1 VTGVSAGSCTILAD
15 QPGDSSYNAAPQT
28 TQTFTVTKTDQTINF
43 GTAPS
48 VSVNGTGTG
57 TGTVSATATSGLAIN
72 YTSATSSVCTV
83 SGTTVTGISAGS
95 CEILANQTGN
105 GIYNAAPQATDTFD
119 VNKKQKPVV
128 FSISSRSVKVGG
140 SVALKASGGS
150 GKGVIRYTI
159 SQTTGSAVCNISA
172 NKVIATGGSG
182 TCTLITNKAGDAT
195 YNSATSAPKILTVNK
210 ANQAK
215 LTLIATPNVIKAVQT
230 SILSTSGGSGSGG
243 VSFVSSSIGKSICT
257 VIGNQLS
264 YTGGKGSCAVKARKE
279 TDQAYNAAVSA
290 VVSVKTK

>member
-1 VTGVSAGSCTILAD
+1 M
-15 QPGDSSYNAAPQT
+15 
-28 TQTFTVTKTDQTINF
+28 
-43 GTAPS
+43 
-48 VSVNGTGTG
+48 
-57 TGTVSATATSGLAIN
+57 
-72 YTSATSSVCTV
+72 
-83 SGTTVTGISAGS
+83 TGINAGS

-105 GIYNAAPQATDTFD
+105 GIYNAAPQATQTFD
-119 VNKKQKPVV
+119 VKKKQKPVV
-128 FSISSRSVKVGG
+128 FSISPSSVKVGG

-182 TCTLITNKAGDAT
+182 TCTLITNKAGDAI

-215 LTLIATPNVIKAVQT
+215 LTLIATPNVIGAVQT

-243 VSFVSSSIGKSICT
+243 VSFVSSSIGKSRCT